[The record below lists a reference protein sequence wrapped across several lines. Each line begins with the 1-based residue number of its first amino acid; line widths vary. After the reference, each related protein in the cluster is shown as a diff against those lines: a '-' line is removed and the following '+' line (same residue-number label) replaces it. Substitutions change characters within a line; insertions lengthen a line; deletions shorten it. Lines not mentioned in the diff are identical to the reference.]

1 MLEFIKAA
9 LPWVVMGVV
18 IAIFAAQNSNRKKA
32 TDKGKKKQES
42 YMNEGMCVGLC
53 LGVCIAS
60 AGVWDMG
67 IGISLGLCAGL
78 LIGSLVKKQG

>member
-1 MLEFIKAA
+1 MLDFIKAA

-18 IAIFAAQNSNRKKA
+18 IAIFAAQNSKRKKA
-32 TDKGKKKQES
+32 MGKDKKKQES
-42 YMNEGMCVGLC
+42 YINEGMCVGLC

>member
-1 MLEFIKAA
+1 
-9 LPWVVMGVV
+9 
-18 IAIFAAQNSNRKKA
+18 
-32 TDKGKKKQES
+32 
-42 YMNEGMCVGLC
+42 MNEGMCVGLC

-78 LIGSLVKKQG
+78 LIGSLVKEAGLGHENYRNNMPMQAGA

>member
-9 LPWVVMGVV
+9 LPWVVMGIV
-18 IAIFAAQNSNRKKA
+18 IAIFAAQNSNRKKSA
-32 TDKGKKKQES
+32 DKDKKKQES
-42 YMNEGMCVGLC
+42 YMNEGMC